1 MYIVAGDIVKDIKDP
16 GKIQKEL
23 LKRTY
28 ILSAFPIISTIVMG
42 EYPSLFGFLFGL
54 VISTL
59 LFRLKF
65 ININRSIDMSEEKAN
80 TFIRNRYFIEY
91 FIYFVVLI
99 VSANN
104 PSLNFLASAIGLF
117 MLKFTVLAWAL
128 IDLVRDGLKKKI
140 DSYKN

>member
-1 MYIVAGDIVKDIKDP
+1 MKDIRDP
-16 GKIQKEL
+16 EKLQKEL
-23 LKRTY
+23 LKKTY
-28 ILSAFPIISTIVMG
+28 ILSAFPIVSTIVLG
-42 EYPSLFGFLFGL
+42 EYSSLLGFIFGL

-59 LFRLKF
+59 MFRLKF

-99 VSANN
+99 VSASNL
-104 PSLNFLASAIGLF
+104 SLNFLASAIGLF

-128 IDLVRDGLKKKI
+128 IDLVSDGLKKKI